1 MTSRF
6 VATPL
11 RMLALVLAAAALPAQ
26 AQLLDDKANL
36 KVLNVRAQMLRTNT
50 AYFNDLIKSRN
61 VPTKEEDLDQYIGRV
76 GCGSVEIG
84 NQYVSEGIGNEI
96 SVVIVGDV
104 LNVGNYCAR

>member
-1 MTSRF
+1 MTKGIYARLLRAMPVLIF
-6 VATPL
+6 VTTW
-11 RMLALVLAAAALPAQ
+11 PAQ

-36 KVLNVRAQMLRTNT
+36 KVLTVRAQMLRINT
-50 AYFNDLIKSRN
+50 AYFEDLIKSRGA
-61 VPTKEEDLDQYIGRV
+61 PSKAEDLDQYIGRV

-84 NQYVSEGIGNEI
+84 NQKVSSGIGNEV

>member
-1 MTSRF
+1 MANVYRRLPAG
-6 VATPL
+6 VL
-11 RMLALVLAAAALPAQ
+11 MLATFAAIQPAQ

-36 KVLNVRAQMLRTNT
+36 KVLMVRAQMLRTNT
-50 AYFNDLIKSRN
+50 GYFNDLIKSRN
-61 VPTKEEDLDQYIGRV
+61 VPTREDELDQYIGRV

-84 NQYVSEGIGNEI
+84 NQYVSDGLGNEV